1 VTSSFLVP
9 WLRLGTHCW
18 RGSASKRFDGRQELP
33 HSNDSWRQ
41 SLRDSAFPGRAWER
55 VALLLLLIIFI
66 AGCGIPTSTKPET
79 APTKSK
85 STVELGPV
93 KLTAEI
99 EPAVAR
105 LSDNP
110 ILTVSIEFEEGVEID
125 KPLFGDALG
134 DFKILDIQEPLP
146 KTREGREIVRQIV
159 TLEPSAA
166 EKFTLDPIEATF
178 RDKRP
183 AGDGQTQSLATKP
196 LAVEIVSAYAKE
208 KPSLGDLR
216 EPSAPVALP
225 WRIPIWAW
233 AIGFAALAL
242 AVVGLVLY
250 RRERKEKAL
259 FAHVLSPEELARLE
273 LKKLAASG
281 VMETD
286 VKAFYVDLTAIV
298 RRFIE
303 RTTGIR
309 APEQTTEEFLRE
321 ISRCSSP
328 RPLAGTTKWSG
339 QGVRAIVG
347 SNQIKGSGATA
358 GLPSSARIIGSPS
371 TAGQASSGT
380 PISPSALK
388 EFLESAD
395 LVKFAAH
402 RPRRE
407 DIEESL
413 RRAEIFLGID
423 SRATKTETKEV
434 LA

>member
-1 VTSSFLVP
+1 MIFL
-9 WLRLGTHCW
+9 
-18 RGSASKRFDGRQELP
+18 
-33 HSNDSWRQ
+33 
-41 SLRDSAFPGRAWER
+41 
-55 VALLLLLIIFI
+55 
-66 AGCGIPTSTKPET
+66 AGCGTPSSTTKRET
-79 APTKSK
+79 TNVPSK
-85 STVELGPV
+85 SSVELGPV

-110 ILTVSIEFEEGVEID
+110 TLTVSIEFEEGVEID

-146 KTREGREIVRQIV
+146 KTREGREIVRQIL
-159 TLEPSAA
+159 TLEPYAA
-166 EKFTLDPIEATF
+166 GRFTLDPIEATF

-225 WRIPIWAW
+225 WRVPIWAW
-233 AIGFAALAL
+233 AICFIALVL
-242 AVVGLVLY
+242 AVVGIILY
-250 RRERKEKAL
+250 RQERKEKAL
-259 FAHVLSPEELARLE
+259 LAHVLSPEEMARLE

-286 VKAFYVDLTAIV
+286 VKAFYVELTAIV

-321 ISRCSSP
+321 ISKISP
-328 RPLAGTTKWSG
+328 RPLGEG
-339 QGVRAIVG
+339 PGVRAIVG
-347 SNQIKGSGATA
+347 TNFNSRTHSN
-358 GLPSSARIIGSPS
+358 
-371 TAGQASSGT
+371 T

-423 SRATKTETKEV
+423 SRAAETETKEV

>member
-1 VTSSFLVP
+1 LPALIVFLF
-9 WLRLGTHCW
+9 L
-18 RGSASKRFDGRQELP
+18 
-33 HSNDSWRQ
+33 
-41 SLRDSAFPGRAWER
+41 
-55 VALLLLLIIFI
+55 
-66 AGCGIPTSTKPET
+66 AGCGNPSSTNPET

-85 STVELGPV
+85 SSVELGPV

-125 KPLFGDALG
+125 KPLFGDTLG

-146 KTREGREIVRQIV
+146 KAREGREIVRQIV

-166 EKFTLDPIEATF
+166 GKFTLDPIEATF

-196 LAVEIVSAYAKE
+196 LAVEIVSAYAME
-208 KPSLGDLR
+208 KPSLDDLR

-225 WRIPIWAW
+225 WRVPIWAW
-233 AIGFAALAL
+233 LIGCVALAL
-242 AVVGLVLY
+242 AVVGIILY
-250 RRERKEKAL
+250 RRGRKEKAL
-259 FAHVLSPEELARLE
+259 LAHVLSPEEMAQLE
-273 LKKLAASG
+273 LNKLAASG
-281 VMETD
+281 AMETD
-286 VKAFYVDLTAIV
+286 VKAFYVELTAIV

-321 ISRCSSP
+321 ISKKNSP
-328 RPLAGTTKWSG
+328 LPMGEG

-347 SNQIKGSGATA
+347 LNSNGR
-358 GLPSSARIIGSPS
+358 LPSDNR
-371 TAGQASSGT
+371 
-380 PISPSALK
+380 ISPSALK

-423 SRATKTETKEV
+423 SRAAKTETKEV